1 MHGSQTKSLL
11 SSIALA
17 IQLLAAARRSRTAW
31 IAFKFNLQPTNTWA
45 PLDSASCPPNDVTNV
60 FSIS

>member
-17 IQLLAAARRSRTAW
+17 IQLLAAARRSAW